1 MKSNKINSDEE
12 LLLLS
17 NRAYMKFEDFRSNE
31 LRNHDLI
38 GFDTSELH
46 SPLEGYNRNADL
58 EPKKITLQELY
69 DLYTQLKHL
78 IYSIETYKTNT
89 GQLVFAGLLINLQ
102 IYEIEMPPKEI
113 CVAQFLE
120 NAFQIKDDIEKQQNS
135 ILERNKTM
143 NFPNELLNKFCFS
156 LENNLLD
163 SYIDKGYQ
171 FDVINNPNKKTS
183 NIYFPGKNLALI
195 ELDYKNLKIHHK
207 KCENINQ
214 TLQ

>member
-1 MKSNKINSDEE
+1 
-12 LLLLS
+12 
-17 NRAYMKFEDFRSNE
+17 MKFEDFRSNE

-102 IYEIEMPPKEI
+102 IFISQVSTY
-113 CVAQFLE
+113 
-120 NAFQIKDDIEKQQNS
+120 D
-135 ILERNKTM
+135 
-143 NFPNELLNKFCFS
+143 
-156 LENNLLD
+156 
-163 SYIDKGYQ
+163 
-171 FDVINNPNKKTS
+171 
-183 NIYFPGKNLALI
+183 
-195 ELDYKNLKIHHK
+195 
-207 KCENINQ
+207 
-214 TLQ
+214 